1 MMKKSL
7 IKAAQRV
14 VKKGTERVVDNAI
27 NRELQATVGVG
38 YVSGRHICFSVQDRL
53 AIESYFSKQLNT
65 PLREVELDAR
75 DRVEVASQVE
85 NEKWASGTVFESL
98 LNIASTKPIPTRHGD
113 VTTPFGCVFSL
124 ALDNLDLARI
134 DRVVIVENGAAVVH
148 WENVEYALPDQ
159 YKGALILYRGHGGNQ
174 RQMKALIN
182 RLPASARL
190 CVYCDFDPAGLSL
203 AISIA
208 DGRPFDLAVPACSH
222 DDMRAMSKAD
232 AYNEQYEILT
242 VLTKSSNAVVGD
254 IANLMMANRLAITQ
268 EKIMANRC
276 SLKTVHIKTKT
287 LR

>member
-38 YVSGRHICFSVQDRL
+38 YVSGRHICFSVQDRV
-53 AIESYFSKQLNT
+53 AIESYFSKQINM
-65 PLREVELDAR
+65 PLREVKLDVR
-75 DRVEVASQVE
+75 DRVAVASQVE

-98 LNIASTKPIPTRHGD
+98 LNVASAKPIPTRHGD
-113 VTTPFGCVFSL
+113 VITPFGCVFSL
-124 ALDNLDLARI
+124 PLETLDLARI
-134 DRVVIVENGAAVVH
+134 DRVVIVENGAALVH
-148 WENVEYALPDQ
+148 WENVEHALPEQ

-174 RQMKALIN
+174 RQMKDLIN
-182 RLPASARL
+182 MLPANARL
-190 CVYCDFDPAGLSL
+190 CLYCDFDPAGLNL
-203 AISIA
+203 AINIA
-208 DGRPFDLAVPACSH
+208 NGRQFDFATPACSH
-222 DDMRAMSKAD
+222 EDMRAMSKAD

-242 VLTKSSNAVVGD
+242 LLKNSNNPVVVD
-254 IANLMMANRLAITQ
+254 IVNLMLANRLAITQ
-268 EKIMANRC
+268 EKIMANMC